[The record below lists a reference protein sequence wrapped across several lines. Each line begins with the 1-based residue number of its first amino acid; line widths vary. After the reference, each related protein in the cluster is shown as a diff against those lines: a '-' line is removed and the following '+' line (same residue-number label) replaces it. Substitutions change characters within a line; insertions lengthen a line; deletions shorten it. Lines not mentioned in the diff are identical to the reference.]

1 MKTQGKMMVVIMW
14 EIRSSSTVLG
24 LKEEVFLDQIG
35 GGDKENVERKQ
46 NYKGLIYSLNSLKN
60 MILRRSEDDN

>member
-1 MKTQGKMMVVIMW
+1 MVVIMW

>member
-1 MKTQGKMMVVIMW
+1 MVVIMW

-35 GGDKENVERKQ
+35 EGDKENVERKQ